1 MPTRQCACFT
11 TSSSRRRNEMNSALR
26 IFLVA
31 ETILFF
37 STGML
42 GPIYAVF
49 VEEIGGDILTA
60 GASWSIFMILS
71 GIGLII
77 AGRAVDKKGNEKP
90 FIIVGYSLE
99 ALGFLGYVFVT
110 TPLHLFAVQIL
121 LGISAAINY
130 PSREAWFTKFLD
142 KGKFGTQW
150 ATWEA
155 LYSITAG
162 VASLVGAVIASIYG
176 FKIMF
181 ISMFF
186 IALCAL
192 VVVTKIPGARK

>member
-1 MPTRQCACFT
+1 
-11 TSSSRRRNEMNSALR
+11 MNSAIR

-31 ETILFF
+31 ETLLFF
-37 STGML
+37 GVGML

-71 GIGLII
+71 GVGLII
-77 AGRAVDKKGNEKP
+77 AGRAVDKKGREKP
-90 FIIVGYSLE
+90 FIIAGYLLE
-99 ALGFLGYVFVT
+99 AMGFLGYVFVT
-110 TPLHLFAVQIL
+110 TPLHLFAVQVI
-121 LGISAAINY
+121 LGISSAISY

-142 KGKFGTQW
+142 KGKFGSQW

-162 VASLVGAVIASIYG
+162 VASLVGAVIASVYG
-176 FKIMF
+176 FKTMF
-181 ISMFF
+181 VSMFVISM
-186 IALCAL
+186 CAL
-192 VVVTKIPGARK
+192 LIVTRIPEARR